1 MQRMQRLSLI
11 AATLATIVIVSL
23 TAVLGTAPFRS
34 PTQAQGVSLTLQAG
48 GNNIVY
54 QGDAL
59 PVADALNDATS
70 AVAAV
75 WSFDALT
82 QQWLS
87 WNPALPAF
95 LQGIA
100 SLEPGRA
107 YWVEATRTAAWT
119 ILTDGAI
126 GTGTTGSVALFPGFN
141 NVAYDGPRQPVV
153 DALGD
158 VAPVVTA
165 IWAFDAATQA
175 WLAWSPALPDFVQGF
190 TTLEPEQAYWLV
202 STATTTWQ
210 NQDAGVPASASP
222 AVTAAAQQAVTD
234 WLAAGGTD
242 TAANAALAAID
253 DLFDAG
259 LALGDDPVAIADAMH
274 RAVTN
279 TVTDDA
285 TALTLFNLDQARSGT
300 ITTVRAPAG
309 LTAAAVPGEP
319 IQLRRNLKT
328 YYINGVLNTYLDAL
342 KSAKLLA
349 TLFGTDVDLFYNVSF
364 VDPQQV
370 RFAMC
375 ARQLTVDPN
384 ATVVDGL
391 LAGACTGLEDTAN
404 FLGTAFQDIALFL
417 FGFIEPIFQEILDLE
432 FASHQV
438 NDELEQRVRLDLL
451 QDNAVI
457 VVGHSQGTL
466 FARDLEFRIEDWW
479 AVETKAGNV
488 NGEPPLGILH
498 ISPAFVTTDTL
509 ASQFVALPVDLLQ
522 ALQPG
527 GSETLTRA
535 LFNAEQER
543 IAGGLL
549 GNFNVH
555 VIETYLS
562 SGSTSR
568 RHIADNF
575 RDLGLFVRE
584 WVEGG
589 WDSDLECATG
599 GQSWAIT
606 LVQRFSEVA
615 GRVSFH
621 ACPGGGRVGYNL
633 TGTIAI
639 GEGDEGLL
647 MEGTICCI
655 VGSDG
660 VSKGQPVERQ
670 FFIQPGVAPDPNLVP
685 RHDLH
690 IFIQPDSETI
700 PFEGIV
706 TYTVTVQNNGPDRA
720 VNVRA
725 TVAPRGV
732 LGPFQPNELP
742 CEPGPSGGV
751 ECTFPGTIAPGSS
764 KIITM
769 AFQGVVADTLIID
782 ASVRA
787 DGADPLPN
795 NNATTTV
802 TTVLE
807 PPK

>member
-1 MQRMQRLSLI
+1 MRRALWPTAIVPVLLI
-11 AATLATIVIVSL
+11 SAAVGF
-23 TAVLGTAPFRS
+23 AVLHSGGAFQS
-34 PTQAQGVSLTLQAG
+34 STQAQGASLTLQQG

-54 QGDAL
+54 QGDEL
-59 PVADALNDATS
+59 PVAAALNDATS

-75 WSFDALT
+75 WAFDART

-87 WNPALPAF
+87 WNPTLPAF
-95 LQGIA
+95 LQGFA

-119 ILTDGAI
+119 ILTDGAV
-126 GTGTTGSVALFPGFN
+126 GTGTTGSVALLPGFN
-141 NVAYDGPRQPVV
+141 NVAYDGPSQPVV

-158 VAPVVTA
+158 VAAVVTA
-165 IWAFDAATQA
+165 IWAFDAASQA
-175 WLAWSPALPDFVQGF
+175 WLLWSPALPEFVQGF
-190 TTLEPEQAYWLV
+190 TTLEPVQAYWFV
-202 STATTTWQ
+202 STAITTWQ
-210 NQDAGVPASASP
+210 PQGTGVPASASP
-222 AVTAAAQQAVTD
+222 TVTAAAQQAVTD
-234 WLAAGGTD
+234 WLAAGGTE
-242 TAANAALAAID
+242 TAATSALAAID

-279 TVTDDA
+279 AVTDDA

-319 IQLRRNLKT
+319 IQLRRDLKT

-349 TLFGTDVDLFYNVSF
+349 TLFETDVDLLYNVSF

-555 VIETYLS
+555 LIETYLS
-562 SGSTSR
+562 TGSTSR

-575 RDLGLFVRE
+575 RDLDLFVRE
-584 WVEGG
+584 WVQGSWNSG
-589 WDSDLECATG
+589 LDCATG

-606 LVQRFSEVA
+606 LVQRFSEVE

-621 ACPGGGRVGYNL
+621 ACPGGGRVGYNV

-660 VSKGQPVERQ
+660 VGSGQPSSRQ
-670 FFIQPGVAPDPNLVP
+670 FFIQPGVAPEPNLVP

-700 PFEGIV
+700 PFDGVV

-732 LGPFQPNELP
+732 LGPFLPNELP
-742 CEPGPSGGV
+742 CEPGPAGGV
-751 ECTFPGTIAPGSS
+751 ECTIPGTIAPGSS
-764 KIITM
+764 KAITM
-769 AFQGVVADTLIID
+769 AFRGTVADTLIID

-802 TTVLE
+802 TTVLK
-807 PPK
+807 PPE